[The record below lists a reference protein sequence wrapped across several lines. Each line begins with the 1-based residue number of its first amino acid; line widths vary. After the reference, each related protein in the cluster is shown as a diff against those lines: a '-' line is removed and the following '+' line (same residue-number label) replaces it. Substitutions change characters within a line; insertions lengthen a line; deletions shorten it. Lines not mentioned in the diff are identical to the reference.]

1 MTANELNRIVVGV
14 DGSDCARRAA
24 QWAAREADRRAL
36 PSLTLLHAYGGA
48 EAIPPPLHQ
57 QPRAVQGAA
66 LLETAVAHL
75 HDLHPTLA
83 LETELSPLDP
93 VARLAELSRSGALIV
108 TGTSGHGALAGLLL
122 GSVSRA
128 LAATAPGP
136 LVVVR
141 GPRAGQD
148 EGPVV
153 LGVGAE
159 PEAAE
164 NAVEYAFAAARGYGV
179 PVHAVRAEVSRA
191 ADLDAP
197 TPPALAPAGL
207 SLLATRP
214 PGPPVC
220 TPHVTTRSSA
230 RSPRSAGPSPRCAT
244 GTRTSRSRSPPP
256 PARRPRP

>member
-141 GPRAGQD
+141 GR
-148 EGPVV
+148 GP
-153 LGVGAE
+153 G
-159 PEAAE
+159 
-164 NAVEYAFAAARGYGV
+164 R
-179 PVHAVRAEVSRA
+179 
-191 ADLDAP
+191 
-197 TPPALAPAGL
+197 
-207 SLLATRP
+207 TRDP
-214 PGPPVC
+214 S
-220 TPHVTTRSSA
+220 SSA
-230 RSPRSAGPSPRCAT
+230 SGPSPRPPRMPSST
-244 GTRTSRSRSPPP
+244 RSPPREATGCPYTQCAQRCRAP
-256 PARRPRP
+256 PTSTRRRRRPSRPPD